1 MLARFSG
8 RWSGSLHED
17 DVALISAFLDG
28 EPDAVET
35 LDGWIRCAAWSFR
48 ARLGEDWDDLCQD
61 LLMEFTKLL
70 RAGRFAGQARLK
82 TYLWRV
88 TNNAC
93 LDRLRSQNRW
103 QLIDL
108 DSVVERLEQDGLSLP
123 AAGDQLAAR
132 DLLRAVLERTS
143 AECRRLWQLILSG
156 FSYQE
161 MSDHVGV
168 ASGTLRVRVLRCR
181 KRAQDVRDRLAGEP
195 S

>member
-1 MLARFSG
+1 M
-8 RWSGSLHED
+8 HEED
-17 DVALISAFLDG
+17 AELISAFLDG

-35 LDGWIRCAAWSFR
+35 LDGWIRCAAWTFR

-61 LLMEFTKLL
+61 LLLEFTKLL
-70 RAGRFAGQARLK
+70 RAGRFGGQARLK

-93 LDRLRSQNRW
+93 LDRLRSRNRW
-103 QLIDL
+103 HLIEL

-123 AAGDQLAAR
+123 ATGDRFASR
-132 DLLRAVLERTS
+132 DMLRNVLERTS

-161 MSDHVGV
+161 ISDQVGV
-168 ASGTLRVRVLRCR
+168 AAGTLRVRVLRCR
-181 KRAQDVRDRLAGEP
+181 KRAQDVRERLA
-195 S
+195 SKSS